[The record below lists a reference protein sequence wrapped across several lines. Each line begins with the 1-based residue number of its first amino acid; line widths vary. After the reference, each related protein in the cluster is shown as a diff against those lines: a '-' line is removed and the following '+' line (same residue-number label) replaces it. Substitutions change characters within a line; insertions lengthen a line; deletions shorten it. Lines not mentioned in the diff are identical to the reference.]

1 MEHKVAKSPHLQI
14 NDKSKLSCP
23 IAHIIRLEAE
33 GNYCKIITKD
43 QNYFIPKTLKPFALV
58 LPSNFIRLHGKHLV
72 NVNFISSFKDN
83 LVYLTNHEVVQM
95 SRRKKGGVVEYLK
108 GNETV

>member
-1 MEHKVAKSPHLQI
+1 MEHNVAKNPHLQI
-14 NDKSKLSCP
+14 NEKSKLTCP
-23 IAHIIRLEAE
+23 IAHIIRLEAV

-43 QNYFIPKTLKPFALV
+43 QSYFIPKTLKRFALV

-72 NVNFISSFKDN
+72 NVNFISSYNDK
-83 LVYLTNHEVVQM
+83 LVYLTNHDVLQM

-108 GNETV
+108 GNGTM

>member
-1 MEHKVAKSPHLQI
+1 MDRKLTQSPHLQI

-43 QNYFIPKTLKPFALV
+43 KNYFIPKTLKRFALV
-58 LPSNFIRLHGKHLV
+58 LPSNFIRLHGKHLI
-72 NVNFISSFKDN
+72 NTDFISVLQKN
-83 LVYLTNHEVVQM
+83 TVVM
-95 SRRKKGGVVEYLK
+95 ANSDVVSISRRKKNDALRVIGSKAVI
-108 GNETV
+108 